1 MAQTDIRTVYKLKAF
16 DSAAAM
22 AGALCVMYK
31 KEDSNNN
38 DIVFDDTSDEVSN
51 IIIDTDGTGS
61 PNEYFMGAGVCT
73 FKEPNKFLFLLDS
86 KYYAFNEKG
95 YGANGDSLDYRL
107 WLAELGDQSKK
118 EIRTVGRW
126 IKVGMKATNEISLD
140 NVIPVDNSADAGQA
154 PTFEDDATPIGDG
167 GSTIPSH
174 DEPTIDPDATT
185 PTNRDKVISDTE
197 IKYIV
202 DGETTESNTS
212 TIQVDSL
219 NARDEFATQ
228 VLNGMLNKL
237 PSPAGLSDNEM
248 NYYCNAAYQWA
259 ANMMAASARA
269 RSFDKDNTSSSASME
284 QTTALESNTE
294 KLLHNLVVATGEIK
308 SSLQR
313 TDEATTTGSGD
324 NQTTSYAERV
334 TLKDVTMSSIQALI
348 DQQRGKYTDSNDV
361 VQYRGKSAHEQAI
374 EGTLTELKNVLDAY
388 TDHTST
394 GEGDTKTKVGLDDL
408 IIAINAVTAAIAAG
422 GGSGGGGGSVSGN
435 TEVSFA
441 QGASVDV
448 GITSGAGY
456 SSNNPF
462 VMALVNDAGQ
472 GNSASNPLYISGGG
486 FPTKN
491 AVAQQS
497 LGDSNQSLRPN
508 SFLTFNGLNTAGWA
522 NVSDVANTL
531 LNYFS
536 SAATDNLKDY
546 VITKLKGWLLDNT
559 TTVTINGTSYKVIN
573 NGALN

>member
-1 MAQTDIRTVYKLKAF
+1 MAQTDVRTVYKLKAF

-31 KEDSNNN
+31 KEPETAVQENTE
-38 DIVFDDTSDEVSN
+38 ISN
-51 IIIDTDGTGS
+51 IKVDGEGIGS
-61 PNEYFMGAGVCT
+61 PNEDFMGAGVCT

-95 YGANGDSLDYRL
+95 YGANGDSLDYKL
-107 WLAELGDQSKK
+107 WLAELSGVSKA
-118 EIRTVGRW
+118 EVQTVGRW
-126 IKVGMKATNEISLD
+126 IKTGVKVVNKITLDEPVANAGQTPTFDDGDETLIDVGGGGTGSGTGGSSSGTGGSSTHSSHADEPVKKI
-140 NVIPVDNSADAGQA
+140 VDNTSIQYTQDAD
-154 PTFEDDATPIGDG
+154 EM
-167 GSTIPSH
+167 
-174 DEPTIDPDATT
+174 
-185 PTNRDKVISDTE
+185 
-197 IKYIV
+197 
-202 DGETTESNTS
+202 NTM
-212 TIQVDSL
+212 IQIASL

-228 VLNGMLNKL
+228 VLNGMLSKL
-237 PSPAGLSDNEM
+237 PNPAGLSDNEM

-259 ANMMAASARA
+259 ANMMAASARS
-269 RSFDKDNTSSSASME
+269 RSTDDDQTSSSANME

-361 VQYRGKSAHEQAI
+361 VQYRGKSAHEQAL

-388 TDHTST
+388 TDHAST

-408 IIAINAVTAAIAAG
+408 IKAINAVTAAIAVG
-422 GGSGGGGGSVSGN
+422 GGSGGGGSVSGN

-441 QGASVDV
+441 QGASVGV
-448 GITSGAGY
+448 SINSGAGY

-462 VMALVNDAGQ
+462 VTALVNDAGQ

-522 NVSDVANTL
+522 NVGDVANTL

-536 SAATDNLKDY
+536 SAATDNLKSY